1 MNFPLMFVLFATPVA
16 SFLITPIT
24 PMAPHIPK
32 SQLHMSVP
40 NPLDTLTSGLSS
52 VFRFHKG
59 VTAVPSKKNRV
70 PLQLLELYDVE
81 NDSACRVVRERITE
95 LDLNVKRVIPAAPNS
110 RVFQDKEYDYAL
122 PVGAQIPRLVVQDHE
137 GAEARVL
144 SGDADIVSFLNKH
157 HTPGH
162 VLVQHRFHMA
172 KVALDAISAVG
183 GFITNVMT
191 NVLRLGRGSLVSE
204 AASSNAVN
212 VVPRPR
218 RPLILYS
225 YEGNQFCRLV
235 REVFTELDIVY
246 ELRSVGKK
254 SKRREELAAVYGGS
268 IQCPYMIDPNTGVQ
282 MAESTDIIKYLYRTY
297 ALWTP
302 PNEVLEGISKI
313 LLPWVRP
320 ILSALAPVQA
330 RFTTEEEP
338 DHAYGT
344 EIANFKKK
352 IKEEVASEPVVIYTY
367 ALSPFCMEAKKLLDN
382 FDIDYKE
389 ISLGAQWIPGL
400 IAQGGSQKRAALLE
414 LTGQSSLP
422 NIFVGGKS
430 IGGLFSGDPGL
441 VPALE
446 QGLLREMV
454 EKAVERML
462 PSPEVLAEAAE
473 YMAKPAAAYFSKLTR
488 DKLTR
493 DKLQAAFNM
502 TEDSITIVDARAFW

>member
-1 MNFPLMFVLFATPVA
+1 
-16 SFLITPIT
+16 
-24 PMAPHIPK
+24 MARIPK

-59 VTAVPSKKNRV
+59 FAVTAAPTTKKNSAS
-70 PLQLLELYDVE
+70 LKLLELYDVE

-95 LDLNVKRVIPAAPNS
+95 LDLNVERVIPAAPNS

-122 PVGAQIPRLVVQDHE
+122 PVGAQIPRLVVQDHGGGE
-137 GAEARVL
+137 RVL
-144 SGDADIVSFLNKH
+144 IGDADIVSFLNDKH
-157 HTPGH
+157 CTGRS
-162 VLVQHRFHMA
+162 VQHRFGMA
-172 KVALDAISAVG
+172 MMALDAVSAVG

-191 NVLRLGRGSLVSE
+191 NVLRLGRGSVVSE
-204 AASSNAVN
+204 AASCNAVH
-212 VVPRPR
+212 VVPRPVQ
-218 RPLILYS
+218 PLILYS
-225 YEGNQFCRLV
+225 YEGNQFSRLV
-235 REVFTELDIVY
+235 REVLTELDIVY

-254 SKRREELAAVYGGS
+254 SNRREELAAFQGGS
-268 IQCPYMIDPNTGVQ
+268 SQCPHMIDPNTGVQ
-282 MAESTDIIKYLYRTY
+282 LAESIDIIQYLYRTY

-330 RFTTEEEP
+330 GFAAEEP
-338 DHAYGT
+338 DQYGK
-344 EIANFKKK
+344 EIAVYKKK
-352 IKEEVASEPVVIYTY
+352 IEKQVASEPVVIYTY

-382 FDIDYKE
+382 LDIDYKE
-389 ISLGAQWIPGL
+389 ISLGGQWIPGL

-422 NIFVGGKS
+422 NIFIGGKS

-446 QGLLREMV
+446 QGLLRELV
-454 EKAVERML
+454 EKAVDRML
-462 PSPEVLAEAAE
+462 PSPKILAEAAE
-473 YMAKPAAAYFSKLTR
+473 RMAKPAADFQ
-488 DKLTR
+488 KLTR
-493 DKLQAAFNM
+493 DKLQATFNM
-502 TEDSITIVDARAFW
+502 TEGSNSVVDANSFW